1 MAEPAAGEA
10 AAAEAPRSRLA
21 EAIWASLPSI
31 LSVGL
36 SLLVCLLMIA
46 ITKGSL
52 SVAGSAYLEMLR
64 GGLGDLE
71 TFGETGAWTMLT
83 RPWGEAA
90 TKAAILTFTGLSV
103 AVAYRAGL
111 FNIGAQGQMT
121 VGAITAAV
129 LGAKLSLPFGL
140 HAAVCVLGAAA
151 AGGAYAVLPAVL
163 KLRRGVHEVISTIM
177 LNWIA
182 ISLVENWLVV
192 GPLRATTTGINSI
205 SGTDQILP
213 TAALPRLLSDGSRMH
228 AGFPL
233 ALLAAFATWVWLF
246 RTRLGFETRAMGQN
260 AEAARAAGIP
270 SARRAVQAMV
280 MAGALAGVAGA
291 VLVQG
296 TELRFPAT
304 LGAPY
309 GFDGIA
315 IALIGGTHPL
325 GVGASALLFGILRA
339 GGTRMQLLGVHKS
352 FPELIQGLAL
362 LFVAGRLIWQW
373 ALTRKAR
380 RAPAAATPPAAIPP
394 APAAPA
400 ASAAASGGG
409 A

>member
-1 MAEPAAGEA
+1 MAEPTATEA
-10 AAAEAPRSRLA
+10 TEVPRSRFA
-21 EAIWASLPSI
+21 EAIWASLPSA
-31 LSVGL
+31 LSVAL

-52 SVAGSAYLEMLR
+52 SLAGNAYLEMLR
-64 GGLGDLE
+64 GGLGDFD
-71 TFGETGAWTMLT
+71 TFGETGAWTQLT

-121 VGAITAAV
+121 VGAIAAAV
-129 LGAKLSLPFGL
+129 LGAKMSLPIGL
-140 HAAVCVLGAAA
+140 HAAVCVLGAAV

-182 ISLVENWLVV
+182 ISLVENWLVI
-192 GPLRATTTGINSI
+192 GPLRATATGINSI

-213 TAALPRLLSDGSRMH
+213 TAALPRLLGDGSRLH

-233 ALLAAFATWVWLF
+233 ALLAAFACWVWLF

-270 SARRAVQAMV
+270 SARRALQAMV
-280 MAGALAGVAGA
+280 LAGALAGVAGA

-296 TELRFPAT
+296 TEMRFPAT

-373 ALTRKAR
+373 ALTRRQK
-380 RAPAAATPPAAIPP
+380 RAPAAAAAPPSP
-394 APAAPA
+394 APP
-400 ASAAASGGG
+400 SPTAAAAGGG